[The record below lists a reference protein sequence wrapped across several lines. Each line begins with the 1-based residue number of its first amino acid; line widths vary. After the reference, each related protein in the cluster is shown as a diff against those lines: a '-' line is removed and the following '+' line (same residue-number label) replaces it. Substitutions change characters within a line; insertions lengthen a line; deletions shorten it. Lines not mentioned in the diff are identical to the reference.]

1 MVIMYAVHFSF
12 HASEID
18 TEGFEANHINQRVKL
33 KIYKGTAM
41 VPKCSVSFIEL
52 R

>member
-1 MVIMYAVHFSF
+1 MQFISHLTF

-33 KIYKGTAM
+33 KLYKGTTM